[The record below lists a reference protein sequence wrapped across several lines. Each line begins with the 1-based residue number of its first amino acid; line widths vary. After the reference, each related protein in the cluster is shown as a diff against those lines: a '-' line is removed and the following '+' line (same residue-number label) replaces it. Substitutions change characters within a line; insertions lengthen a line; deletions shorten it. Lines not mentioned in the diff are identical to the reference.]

1 MEPHEPNKSKDQDER
16 RQIKRK
22 EPQLSDFLSITG
34 IIWKGIQYGM
44 GKKAQTGSELYG
56 KQQQN
61 KMEGI
66 KSRNIT

>member
-1 MEPHEPNKSKDQDER
+1 MKTNEKER
-16 RQIKRK
+16 TIFFPFSFNYRNYK
-22 EPQLSDFLSITG
+22 ERNVNTD
-34 IIWKGIQYGM
+34 
-44 GKKAQTGSELYG
+44 GKNQTGRELYG

>member
-1 MEPHEPNKSKDQDER
+1 MKINQKER
-16 RQIKRK
+16 TIAFLFFLNYRNYK
-22 EPQLSDFLSITG
+22 ERNSIRD
-34 IIWKGIQYGM
+34 
-44 GKKAQTGSELYG
+44 GKKAQTGRELYG